1 MIDYH
6 THSEYSDGI
15 HTYNDLIQSAIG
27 KGIEEIGFSDHL
39 CLHYPE
45 WAVPEAKFDN
55 LKQDIIA
62 LKNMKSPLNIK
73 FGLEVDYIEG
83 KENEVKEYIE
93 KFPVDYIIGSVH
105 YINSWNFDT
114 NPADYKNIDIDS
126 FYRDYYRLIQ
136 KAARSE
142 LFDIMGHID
151 VPKKFGHYPSFKLEP
166 FYKQTAKVFAES
178 DVVIE
183 INTGGLDKP
192 CGEFYPGND
201 FLKECYLQNVPVTL
215 GSDAHSANEV
225 ARYFD
230 QAVTLLKQIGYKQIA
245 VFTNRNRS
253 FKKI

>member
-6 THSEYSDGI
+6 THSQYSDGI
-15 HTYNDLIQSAIG
+15 HTYNDLIQSAID

-45 WAVPEAKFDN
+45 WAVPEAKFN
-55 LKQDIIA
+55 HLKQDIINI
-62 LKNMKSPLNIK
+62 KNKKTPLRVK

-83 KENEVKEYIE
+83 SANEIKRYIE
-93 KFPVDYIIGSVH
+93 RFPVDYIIGSVH
-105 YINSWNFDT
+105 YIKSWNFDT
-114 NPADYKNIDIDS
+114 NPADYENVDIDW
-126 FYRDYYRLIQ
+126 FYREYYRLIQ
-136 KAARSE
+136 ETARSG
-142 LFDIMGHID
+142 LFDIIGHID
-151 VPKKFGHYPSFKLEP
+151 VPKKFGHYPSFDLQP
-166 FYKQTAKVFAES
+166 FYEQTAKVFAES

-201 FLKECYLQNVPVTL
+201 FLKQCYKYHVPVTL
-215 GSDAHSANEV
+215 GSDAHSADEI

-230 QAVTLLKQIGYKQIA
+230 QAVTLLKQIGYRQIA
-245 VFTNRNRS
+245 VFTNRKRS